1 MMLRERRSVRF
12 PYEIRLKPSRLSLG
26 LSAAI
31 HMIAA
36 FAFLR
41 SSFPSFAVVVV
52 VVIAALSQ
60 RFVMAAERRKQGM
73 ALTLQPDG
81 SLKLTVP
88 GGELHALPQAASTD
102 FGWGLWL
109 HWEGSQHRAARQ
121 QVLRGAMML
130 MPDGVDADAWRE
142 LRIWFRHVAKPALSA
157 KAEVAKE
164 EEERG

>member
-1 MMLRERRSVRF
+1 MRF
-12 PYEIRLKPSRLSLG
+12 PYEIRLKPSRLSVG

-41 SSFPSFAVVVV
+41 SSFPPFAVVVV

-60 RFVMAAERRKQGM
+60 WSVMAAERRKQGM

-81 SLKLTVP
+81 SLNLMIP
-88 GGELHALPQAASTD
+88 DGELHVLPRATSTD

-109 HWEGSQHRAARQ
+109 HWEGSRHDGARRRT
-121 QVLRGAMML
+121 LRGAMML
-130 MPDGVDADAWRE
+130 VPDGVDGDAWRE
-142 LRIWFRHVAKPALSA
+142 LRIWFRHVAKPALNA
-157 KAEVAKE
+157 KTDVVE
-164 EEERG
+164 EGEERG